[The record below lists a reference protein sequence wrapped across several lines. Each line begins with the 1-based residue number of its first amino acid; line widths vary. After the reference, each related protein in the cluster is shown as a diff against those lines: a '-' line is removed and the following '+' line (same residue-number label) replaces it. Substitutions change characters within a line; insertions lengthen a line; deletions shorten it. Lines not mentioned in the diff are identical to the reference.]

1 MGSSTSLSLDSNEV
15 DEICKETGFSHRQIK
30 RLYNRFHSL
39 DKENLGF
46 LRKEDLSSI
55 PELYNP
61 VRDRIIDVLVTDYG
75 VNGQL
80 NFRQFVNVLAI
91 FRRKSGNSNGP
102 NSLENKLRFIFDI
115 YDRDKDNFISQIE
128 LLSILQMIVG
138 DNLPE
143 DQLNAIADR
152 TIIELG
158 LPVNEGISFEKFCDC
173 LKKIDIDEKMSM
185 KFLS

>member
-1 MGSSTSLSLDSNEV
+1 MGSSSSISLDSSEV
-15 DEICKETGFSHRQIK
+15 DEICRETGFSHSQLK
-30 RLYNRFHSL
+30 RLFNRFNSL

-61 VRDRIIDVLVTDYG
+61 VRDRIIDVLITDHG
-75 VNGQL
+75 QNGHL
-80 NFRQFVNVLAI
+80 NFRQFANVLAV
-91 FRRKSGNSNGP
+91 FRRKTGHSTGP
-102 NSLENKLRFIFDI
+102 NTIENKLRFIFDM
-115 YDRDKDNFISQIE
+115 YDRDKDNFINQNE

-158 LPVNEGISFEKFCDC
+158 LPVTEGISYEKFCDC